1 MPTLQPASPEAA
13 KTRRRTAPDYPV
25 RDYIAA
31 MSREL
36 ARMAEWGGD
45 LELSRALDQAAG
57 LAERSR

>member
-13 KTRRRTAPDYPV
+13 KTRRRVSSDYPV
-25 RDYIAA
+25 REYIAA

-36 ARMAEWGGD
+36 ARMAEWDGD
-45 LELSRALDQAAG
+45 EDLSRALDQAAG